1 MGDGRRRAL
10 TTKKVV
16 GLRRE
21 PRWPVKSLEPPS
33 CGSSPTAFQSLQ
45 ELREIARDRDFRRDM
60 EALIK
65 EAPQKLTQNKRSIL
79 SFYCRKSTGALEVRH
94 STAKS
99 PTMEIAA
106 SRSANKISNVASQ

>member
-1 MGDGRRRAL
+1 MGGCAMRLVDRI
-10 TTKKVV
+10 
-16 GLRRE
+16 RE
-21 PRWPVKSLEPPS
+21 LCATAANTNDPV
-33 CGSSPTAFQSLQ
+33 TAFQSLQ

-106 SRSANKISNVASQ
+106 SRSANKISHVASQSWS